1 MVATQGRY
9 LLHDDEGIAV
19 GLYVLAI
26 KNECRIRNK
35 KYRISKSEKRN
46 PKNEYRK
53 TNIEKR
59 ISKNEY
65 RKTNNE

>member
-26 KNECRIRNK
+26 KNQYRMRNK
-35 KYRISKSEKRN
+35 KYRITKSEQ
-46 PKNEYRK
+46 
-53 TNIEKR
+53 R
-59 ISKNEY
+59 I
-65 RKTNNE
+65 TNNE